1 MKYEDKKMIGVV
13 GGMGPYAGLDL
24 VQKIFDNTRAKTD
37 QGHIPVSM
45 LSIPHS
51 IADRTEFLTG
61 ESTENPA
68 IAISKVI
75 HKLVDQGATVIGMP
89 CNTAHADPIF
99 NEILNRIPSKI
110 KLVHMIHEVAQYI
123 KNEYPSFKKIGV
135 LSTAGTSISNV
146 YREGLAQFGLTELK
160 VSSEIQKSAID
171 PAIYS
176 KTYGVKAF
184 SNPVTEQAKNDL
196 SSGIAHLINN
206 GAEAVILGCT
216 EIPLAVTEQNING
229 VPIID
234 STKVLA
240 RALISASSPHS
251 LLPENDT
258 KN

>member
-1 MKYEDKKMIGVV
+1 MIGVV

-24 VQKIFDNTRAKTD
+24 VKKIFDETDAKTD
-37 QGHIPVSM
+37 QEHIPVSM

-51 IADRTEFLTG
+51 IADRTDFLTG
-61 ESTENPA
+61 ESPENPA

-75 HKLVDQGATVIGMP
+75 HKLYAQGATVIGMP

-99 NEILNRIPSKI
+99 NEILNHIPTEI
-110 KLVHMIHEVAQYI
+110 TFIHMIRQVAQYI
-123 KNEYPSFKKIGV
+123 KNKYPTLIKVGV

-146 YREGLAQFGLTELK
+146 YQNALGRYGFT
-160 VSSEIQKSAID
+160 ID

-196 SSGIAHLINN
+196 SSGIDHLINN

-216 EIPLAVTEQNING
+216 EIPLAVTEQNVNG

>member
-1 MKYEDKKMIGVV
+1 
-13 GGMGPYAGLDL
+13 
-24 VQKIFDNTRAKTD
+24 
-37 QGHIPVSM
+37 
-45 LSIPHS
+45 
-51 IADRTEFLTG
+51 
-61 ESTENPA
+61 
-68 IAISKVI
+68 
-75 HKLVDQGATVIGMP
+75 MP
-89 CNTAHADPIF
+89 CNTAHADSIF
-99 NEILNRIPSKI
+99 DEILNHIPTEI
-110 KLVHMIHEVAQYI
+110 TFIHMIRKVAQYI
-123 KNEYPSFKKIGV
+123 KNEYPSFNKIGV
-135 LSTAGTSISNV
+135 LSTAGTSILNV
-146 YREGLAQFGLTELK
+146 YREGLAQFGLIELR
-160 VSSEIQKSAID
+160 VPNEIQKTKID

-176 KTYGVKAF
+176 KKYGIKAI